1 VLVNHVKEFFRKRYI
16 VYVVHDSPVT
26 TCMIAHPFL
35 EIPQS
40 NILLFGLTK
49 QFLELVMRHERV
61 QVFSADL
68 TFVNNSLFSWRLLHV
83 HAVRKVLY
91 FVFLL
96 LLAV

>member
-1 VLVNHVKEFFRKRYI
+1 MLVNHVKEFFGKRYV

-35 EIPQS
+35 EISQS
-40 NILLFGLTK
+40 NILLLSLTK
-49 QFLELVMRHERV
+49 QFLELVVRHERI

-68 TFVNNSLFSWRLLHV
+68 TFVNNGLFSRRLLHV

-96 LLAV
+96 LLAI